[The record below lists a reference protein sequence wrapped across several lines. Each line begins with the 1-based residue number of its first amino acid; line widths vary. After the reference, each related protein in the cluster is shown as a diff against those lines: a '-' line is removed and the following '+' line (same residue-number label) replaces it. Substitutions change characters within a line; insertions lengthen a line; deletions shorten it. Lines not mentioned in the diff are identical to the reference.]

1 MVLSKRER
9 YIAIATVSVI
19 GLIMLWQFFI
29 GPMLD
34 RSAELSAKIKDD
46 RTQLDN
52 AEKLFTA
59 SRQAG
64 KKWSVMMAGPLKTN
78 ANDAESQVLGK
89 IQSWMTEAGLSN
101 QSLNKPDKSE
111 KEKDFS
117 KMTVRATGTGGM
129 NNIGNFLFK
138 IQSANIPVKV
148 TDVTISTHK
157 EATDDLS
164 IQVGVATMY
173 LSPDDRKPGAATPGA
188 ARETVTQ

>member
-1 MVLSKRER
+1 VVLSKRER

-29 GPMLD
+29 GPELD
-34 RSAELSAKIKDD
+34 HSSELSAKIKDD

-52 AEKLFTA
+52 ADKLFTA

-78 ANDAESQVLGK
+78 ASEAESQVLRM
-89 IQSWMTEAGLSN
+89 IQGWMTEAGLSN
-101 QSLNKPDKSE
+101 VSINKPDKSE

-138 IQSANIPVKV
+138 IQTANIPVKV
-148 TDVTISTHK
+148 TDVTLSTHK
-157 EATDDLS
+157 EGNDDLS

-173 LSPDDRKPGAATPGA
+173 LSPDDRKPGAAAPAA
-188 ARETVTQ
+188 ARETVTP

>member
-1 MVLSKRER
+1 
-9 YIAIATVSVI
+9 
-19 GLIMLWQFFI
+19 MLWQFFI

-52 AEKLFTA
+52 ADKLFTA

-64 KKWSVMMAGPLKTN
+64 KKWSVMMGGPLKTN

-89 IQSWMTEAGLSN
+89 IQGWMTEAGLSN
-101 QSLNKPDKSE
+101 PSLNKPDKSE

-129 NNIGNFLFK
+129 SNIGQFLFK
-138 IQSANIPVKV
+138 IQTANIPVKV

-164 IQVGVATMY
+164 IQVGIATMY
-173 LSPDDRKPGAATPGA
+173 LSPDDRTPKPAAA
-188 ARETVTQ
+188 AAPAGRDTVTP